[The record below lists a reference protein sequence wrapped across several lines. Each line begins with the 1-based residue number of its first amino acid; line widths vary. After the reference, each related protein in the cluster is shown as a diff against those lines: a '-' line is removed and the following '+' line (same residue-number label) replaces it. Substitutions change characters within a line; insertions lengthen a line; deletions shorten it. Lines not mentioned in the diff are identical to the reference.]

1 LHKQHVM
8 AHALDVNLTGR
19 ERQIVDALLRA
30 LSNKEIAQHLGV
42 SDQTV
47 KNQLTRLY
55 RKIGVSGR
63 VDLMLWAAKRRIATF
78 RE

>member
-1 LHKQHVM
+1 M
-8 AHALDVNLTGR
+8 THALDWNLTGR
-19 ERQIVDALLRA
+19 ERQIVDALLRGYRTRR
-30 LSNKEIAQHLGV
+30 SRSTWV

-63 VDLMLWAAKRRIATF
+63 VDLMLWAAKRRIAEF
-78 RE
+78 RD

>member
-1 LHKQHVM
+1 M
-8 AHALDVNLTGR
+8 AHALDWNLTGR
-19 ERQIVDALLRA
+19 ERQIVDALLRG

-63 VDLMLWAAKRRIATF
+63 VDLMLWAAKRRIAGF
-78 RE
+78 RD